1 MIIGEVLAWSC
12 PSGLELMG
20 PQGGNKVLTY
30 RVAPAAHSRHT
41 KEERLSKARHN

>member
-1 MIIGEVLAWSC
+1 MIIGDVLAWSC
-12 PSGLELMG
+12 PSGLEPMG
-20 PQGGNKVLTY
+20 PEGGNKVLTY